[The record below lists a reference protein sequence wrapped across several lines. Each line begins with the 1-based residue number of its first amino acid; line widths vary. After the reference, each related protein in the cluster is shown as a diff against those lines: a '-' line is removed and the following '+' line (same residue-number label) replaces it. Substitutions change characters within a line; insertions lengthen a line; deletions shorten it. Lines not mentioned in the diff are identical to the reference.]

1 MLPKVKQL
9 NCLRQIQ
16 KRVCKQIQSAGGND
30 AAHVALLEEA
40 CRLGNEQIKLL
51 RQIHDDEFE
60 AQQYLAAKPFFLR
73 RVLNICDELAVL
85 LNSSKEQVTA
95 SLLLR
100 DLKLVCKSPD
110 WLSEMVDFISETAR
124 ELGPNP
130 TPKQL
135 AWLEWQVAETHRLF
149 LKQLNPTRIETEL
162 GQLIFRMASKT
173 KGASAEPFES
183 LAKIWKRL
191 NEHPFALFEPL
202 AGARDTHLAVFE
214 LVRQARLPEKEDPND
229 PLAKV
234 WASQEEFIK
243 WLRQRGVE
251 VSKAWLSGLLKG
263 EGEKA
268 WDTIDD
274 VKRWMAKKLG
284 IHNPPD
290 PVLSEYYYKHNNA
303 LPSLSSL
310 IGNAKGKKPKRGKS

>member
-1 MLPKVKQL
+1 MLPKQKELTRLEQAD
-9 NCLRQIQ
+9 
-16 KRVCKQIQSAGGND
+16 KRVFKQIQLAGGND
-30 AAHVALLEEA
+30 IAPVALLEEA
-40 CRLGNEQIKLL
+40 LLIKRNQRDLLGQIY
-51 RQIHDDEFE
+51 DEE
-60 AQQYLAAKPFFLR
+60 IQARHYVSNNPFFLR
-73 RVLNICDELAVL
+73 RLINMSDELWVMLNASSPDQVL
-85 LNSSKEQVTA
+85 ACQ
-95 SLLLR
+95 LLR
-100 DLKLVCKSPD
+100 ELRIISQAPD
-110 WLSEMVDFISETAR
+110 VDT
-124 ELGPNP
+124 
-130 TPKQL
+130 
-135 AWLEWQVAETHRLF
+135 VAGSRVT
-149 LKQLNPTRIETEL
+149 TEL

-202 AGARDTHLAVFE
+202 AGKARETHLAVFE

-290 PVLSEYYYKHNNA
+290 PVLSEYYDKHNNA
-303 LPSLSSL
+303 LPSLSSF
-310 IGNAKGKKPKRGKS
+310 IGNAKGKKPKRRKS

>member
-1 MLPKVKQL
+1 MLPKQKELTRLEQA
-9 NCLRQIQ
+9 N
-16 KRVCKQIQSAGGND
+16 KRVFKRIQLAGGND
-30 AAHVALLEEA
+30 IAPVALLEEA
-40 CRLGNEQIKLL
+40 LLINRNLRDLLEQIY
-51 RQIHDDEFE
+51 DEE
-60 AQQYLAAKPFFLR
+60 VQARHYVSNNPFFLR
-73 RVLNICDELAVL
+73 RLINMSDELWVMLNASSPDQVL
-85 LNSSKEQVTA
+85 ACQ
-95 SLLLR
+95 LLR
-100 DLKLVCKSPD
+100 ELRIISQAPD
-110 WLSEMVDFISETAR
+110 VDT
-124 ELGPNP
+124 
-130 TPKQL
+130 
-135 AWLEWQVAETHRLF
+135 VAGSRVT
-149 LKQLNPTRIETEL
+149 TEL

-202 AGARDTHLAVFE
+202 AGNARERHLAVFE

-234 WASQEEFIK
+234 WASQEEFIN
-243 WLRQRGVE
+243 WLRQRGVK

-268 WDTIDD
+268 WNTIDD

-284 IHNPPD
+284 IHNPPT
-290 PVLSEYYYKHNNA
+290 PLLWEYYDKHNNA

-310 IGNAKGKKPKRGKS
+310 IGNAKGKKPKRGKP